1 MKIAVAGD
9 AGALRNLVCAEVE
22 RMGHSVDP
30 AGEAAI
36 YLPGT
41 PEELD
46 RIVAEGKFRRLVIRS
61 NAVAYGSNTKNPGL
75 LTEDRISLLPEG
87 APEQRW
93 LRLEAAAARHPN
105 SASLR
110 LANVLLPGE
119 GDLIV
124 DRLSRSPAVA
134 LFGHDPNIQAL
145 APADA
150 ARALVTAALSGKKGL
165 FNIAGDG
172 VVPLKKALR
181 ASGATRLS
189 LPKPLAQAFC
199 GGASADQLQ
208 YNWTVSGNRAR
219 TEMDFIPRRSTVE
232 ALREFVAAKDGGHP
246 ELLREVYD
254 TWGLDE
260 KYLAAWGWWFAFL
273 RNIYWRID
281 CEGMENIP
289 DTGGALYISN
299 HRGFM
304 PLDAVM
310 HLSLVLT
317 HRRRVIRF
325 LIIHSLLRIP
335 VLCDFLTKVGGVVA
349 SQENAAR
356 LFDEGNLIGVFP
368 EGIRGT
374 FQPYKQT
381 HQLRDFAKSA
391 FVKMA
396 IEFQAPIIPVPV
408 IGHSEI
414 FPILARIDSSWVTR
428 ELGWPYL
435 PIAPMFP
442 LAPVP
447 LPSKWHVRVLQP
459 VTLTG
464 LSPADADNVK
474 IVRDV
479 SRYFQNIMQTN
490 IDQMKSRRKHIFWGR
505 VLDGTAPA
513 MPSLPLHISAAG
525 GH

>member
-1 MKIAVAGD
+1 MKIAVLGRE
-9 AGALRNLVCAEVE
+9 GALKNLVRAEAE
-22 RMGHSVDP
+22 QAGHSVDP
-30 AGEAAI
+30 AGETAI

-41 PEELD
+41 LEEMEN
-46 RIVAEGKFRRLVIRS
+46 IVANGEFRRLVLRS
-61 NAVAYGSNTKNPGL
+61 NAFAYGANTKNPGL
-75 LTEDRISLLPEG
+75 LAEDRISLLPER

-93 LRLEAAAARHPN
+93 LRLEEAAQRHPN
-105 SASLR
+105 SAALR
-110 LANVLLPGE
+110 IANVLLPEE
-119 GDLIV
+119 GDLFV
-124 DRLSRSPAVA
+124 DRLSRSYAVA
-134 LFGHDPNIQAL
+134 LAGHDLNMQAT

-150 ARALVTAALSGKKGL
+150 ARALVKAAVSSATGI
-165 FNIAGDG
+165 FNVAGDG

-181 ASGATRLS
+181 AAGATRVPL
-189 LPKPLAQAFC
+189 LKPIAQSFFD
-199 GGASADQLQ
+199 GASADQLQ
-208 YNWTVSGNRAR
+208 YNWTVSGDRAK
-219 TEMDFIPRRSTVE
+219 TEMDFKPNRSTIE
-232 ALREFVAAKDGGHP
+232 ALREFIASKDGGHP
-246 ELLREVYD
+246 ELLHAAYD
-254 TWGLDE
+254 TWGLDRE
-260 KYLAAWGWWFAFL
+260 YLDAWGWWFAFL

-289 DTGGALYISN
+289 DSGGALYVSN

-317 HRRRVIRF
+317 HRRRVVRF

-335 VLCDFLTKVGGVVA
+335 FLCNFLTKVGGVIA

-356 LFDEGNLIGVFP
+356 LFQEGNLIGVFP

-374 FQPYKQT
+374 FSPYKRAY
-381 HQLRDFAKSA
+381 QLRDFAKSA

-396 IEFQAPIIPVPV
+396 IELQAPIIPVPV
-408 IGHSEI
+408 VGHAEI
-414 FPILARIDSSWVTR
+414 FPILARFDSSWVTR
-428 ELGWPYL
+428 ELGWPYF

-459 VTLTG
+459 ITLSG
-464 LSPADADNVK
+464 LSPSDADNVK

-479 SRYFQNIMQTN
+479 SRYIQSILQTN
-490 IDQMKSRRKHIFWGR
+490 IDQMKSKRKHIFWGR
-505 VLDGTAPA
+505 VLDGTSPAAPA
-513 MPSLPLHISAAG
+513 LPLQIGAAG

>member
-1 MKIAVAGD
+1 MKVAVPGRE
-9 AGALRNLVCAEVE
+9 GALRNLVCAELE
-22 RMGHSVDP
+22 RQGHSLDP

-36 YLPGT
+36 YLPGS

-46 RIVAEGKFRRLVIRS
+46 RVVREGDFQRIVLRS
-61 NAVAYGSNTKNPGL
+61 NAYAYGSNTKNPGL
-75 LTEDRISLLPEG
+75 MTEDRVSLLPES

-93 LRLEAAAARHPN
+93 LRLEEIAARHPN

-110 LANVLLPGE
+110 LANVLIPGE

-124 DRLSRSPAVA
+124 DRLAGRSSGT
-134 LFGHDPNIQAL
+134 LLGHDPTIQVL

-150 ARALVTAALSGKKGL
+150 ARALVTAAASDKTGI
-165 FNIAGDG
+165 FNIAGNG
-172 VVPLKKALR
+172 VIPLRKALR
-181 ASGATRLS
+181 AAGASTRAM
-189 LPKPLAQAFC
+189 PKPFAQSSPDA
-199 GGASADQLQ
+199 AVDQLE
-208 YNWTVSGNRAR
+208 YNWTVSGERAR
-219 TEMDFIPRRSTVE
+219 AEMDFVPQRSTIE
-232 ALREFVAAKDGGHP
+232 ALREFIQSKDGGRP
-246 ELLREVYD
+246 ELLLDVYD
-254 TWGLDE
+254 TFGMDPEYLD
-260 KYLAAWGWWFAFL
+260 AWGWWFAFL
-273 RNIYWRID
+273 RDIYWRID
-281 CEGMENIP
+281 SEGMEHIP
-289 DTGGALYISN
+289 QTGGALYVSN

-317 HRRRVIRF
+317 QRQRVVRF
-325 LIIHSLLRIP
+325 LIIHSLLRLP

-349 SQENAAR
+349 SQENAQR
-356 LFDEGNLIGVFP
+356 LYNEGNLIGIFP

-381 HQLRDFAKSA
+381 YQLRDFAKSA
-391 FVKMA
+391 LVKMA

-414 FPILARIDSSWVTR
+414 FPILGRIDSSWVTR

-447 LPSKWHVRVLQP
+447 LPSKWHVRVLEP
-459 VTLTG
+459 IRLTG
-464 LSPADADNVK
+464 LTPDDAENVK

-479 SRYFQNIMQTN
+479 SRYIQSILQTN
-490 IDQMKSRRKHIFWGR
+490 IDQMRSKRKHIFWGR

-513 MPSLPLHISAAG
+513 TPPLPLQLRAAG